1 MLLPENKIIPGVRK
15 IAVLRANGLGDFIF
29 ALPALEAL
37 RAAYPQAEIVL
48 LAKAWHAAFLKD
60 RPGPVDRVIVI
71 PPYRGVSVGHNDS
84 NIAEDPAEQ
93 KHFFACMHRERFDL
107 AIQIHGGGR
116 HSNPFLLRLGAQ
128 MTIGLKTPDAAPPDR
143 WVPYVY
149 FQPEI
154 VRYLEVVSLV
164 GATVV
169 TLEPHIAIV
178 ENDLAEVQ
186 RIVPDKGK
194 SLVALHP
201 GASDPGRCWPEKKFA
216 AVGDALAAA
225 GAQIVITGT
234 QAENHLVEAV
244 IGSMKVE
251 AQNLCGRLSLGGLAG
266 LFSRCKVLISN
277 DSGPLHLAAAVNT
290 PTVGIYW
297 CVNLITAGLLTRTR
311 HRPLISW
318 LLECPVC
325 RSNQIFEPC
334 RHLASFVAD
343 IPIEEVVGAAL
354 DLLSAANASS

>member
-1 MLLPENKIIPGVRK
+1 M
-15 IAVLRANGLGDFIF
+15 
-29 ALPALEAL
+29 
-37 RAAYPQAEIVL
+37 
-48 LAKAWHAAFLKD
+48 
-60 RPGPVDRVIVI
+60 
-71 PPYRGVSVGHNDS
+71 
-84 NIAEDPAEQ
+84 
-93 KHFFACMHRERFDL
+93 
-107 AIQIHGGGR
+107 
-116 HSNPFLLRLGAQ
+116 
-128 MTIGLKTPDAAPPDR
+128 
-143 WVPYVY
+143 
-149 FQPEI
+149 
-154 VRYLEVVSLV
+154 
-164 GATVV
+164 
-169 TLEPHIAIV
+169 
-178 ENDLAEVQ
+178 
-186 RIVPDKGK
+186 
-194 SLVALHP
+194 HP
-201 GASDPGRCWPEKKFA
+201 GASDPGRRWPEKKFA

-225 GAQIVITGT
+225 GTQIVVTGT

>member
-1 MLLPENKIIPGVRK
+1 MLLPENKVIPGVRK

-37 RAAYPQAEIVL
+37 RAAYTQAEIVL
-48 LAKAWHAAFLKD
+48 LAQAWHATFLKD

-71 PPYRGVSVGHNDS
+71 PPYRGVGLDDPNDP

-93 KHFFACMHRERFDL
+93 ELFFASMQHERFDL
-107 AIQIHGGGR
+107 AIQMHGGGR
-116 HSNPFLLRLGAQ
+116 HSNPFLLRLGAR
-128 MTIGLKTPDAAPPDR
+128 MTIGLKTPDAIAPDR

-169 TLEPHIAIV
+169 TLEPRIAIT
-178 ENDLAEVQ
+178 ENDLAEAQ
-186 RIVPDKGK
+186 HIVPGKGK
-194 SLVALHP
+194 PLVALHP
-201 GASDPGRCWPEKKFA
+201 GASDPRRRWPEKKFA

-225 GAQIVITGT
+225 GTQIVITGT
-234 QAENHLVEAV
+234 QAESLLAEVV
-244 IGSMKVE
+244 IGSMKAE
-251 AQNLCGRLSLGGLAG
+251 AQSVCGQLSLGGLVG
-266 LFSRCKVLISN
+266 LLSRCKVLISN

-290 PTVGIYW
+290 STVGIYW
-297 CVNLITAGLLTRTR
+297 CVNMITAAALTRMH

-318 LLECPVC
+318 RLECPVC
-325 RSNQIFEPC
+325 GSNQIFEPC
-334 RHLASFVAD
+334 QHHISHVAD
-343 IPIEEVVGAAL
+343 IPTEEVVGAAV
-354 DLLSAANASS
+354 DLLSADNGS